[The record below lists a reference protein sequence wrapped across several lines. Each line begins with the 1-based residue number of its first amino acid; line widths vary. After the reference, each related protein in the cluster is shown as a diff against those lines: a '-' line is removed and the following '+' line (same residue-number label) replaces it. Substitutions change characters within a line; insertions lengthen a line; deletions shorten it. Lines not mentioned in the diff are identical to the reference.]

1 MGVTGIQKS
10 YFVVWTA
17 HGIFTELL
25 TFDNDLWEN
34 MKYPHYFHSFLQYYL
49 YDVIDFVKEIFMDFV
64 KSKQDF

>member
-34 MKYPHYFHSFLQYYL
+34 MKQKLTDFYIDYYVPSL
-49 YDVIDFVKEIFMDFV
+49 F
-64 KSKQDF
+64 S